1 LEDQLLLSLELL
13 LWLWLHG
20 MKSLNQNSGLG
31 SLDSFPSVVVV
42 DIGRLHRA
50 IGVLLFFHRSKV
62 FSTLVSRSGVC
73 CC

>member
-1 LEDQLLLSLELL
+1 
-13 LWLWLHG
+13 

-50 IGVLLFFHRSKV
+50 IGVLLFFHTSKD
-62 FSTLVSRSGVC
+62 FSTLVSSRGVC

>member
-1 LEDQLLLSLELL
+1 
-13 LWLWLHG
+13 

-42 DIGRLHRA
+42 
-50 IGVLLFFHRSKV
+50 LFFHRSKG
-62 FSTLVSRSGVC
+62 FSELVLSSGLC